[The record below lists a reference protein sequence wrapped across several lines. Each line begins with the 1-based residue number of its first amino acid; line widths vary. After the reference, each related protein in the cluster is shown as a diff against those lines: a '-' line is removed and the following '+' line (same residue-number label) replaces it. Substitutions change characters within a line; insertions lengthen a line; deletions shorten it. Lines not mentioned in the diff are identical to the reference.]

1 MLDILFLLIGFA
13 LLIAGGELLVRGSVA
28 VAERIGVS
36 PLIIGIVLVGFGTS
50 MPELVISIQA
60 SLAGSPGISIGNFV
74 GSNITNVLLIV
85 GFSALLA
92 PLTVTSRALK
102 RDGGVVIAASLA
114 FLGLAFVTPL
124 NQPIGALFLGALAAY
139 LTFAIRQERIAPH
152 EGHSAAFEMSA
163 AEEEFLRNG
172 DHWAARRLK
181 WSARLGHV
189 LPYLMALGGLA
200 VIIFGGRLL
209 VAAAVSLANQIG
221 VSETVIGLTIVAV
234 GTSLPELVTS
244 VVAARRGH
252 SDVAIG
258 NVLGSCIY
266 NILGIGGTVGLL
278 APTAVPTEIIHYDN
292 FVMAG
297 SAIAL
302 IVFSA
307 TGGHISRLEGA
318 VFLTAYVLYIY
329 SLWPH

>member
-50 MPELVISIQA
+50 TPELVISIQA
-60 SLAGSPGISIGNFV
+60 SLSGSPGISIGNFV
-74 GSNITNVLLIV
+74 GSNITNILLIV
-85 GFSALLA
+85 GVSALLA
-92 PLTVTSRALK
+92 PLTITSRALK

-114 FLGLAFVTPL
+114 FLGLAFISPL
-124 NQPIGALFLGALAAY
+124 NPPIGALFLASLAVY
-139 LTFAIRQERIAPH
+139 LTFAIRQERIAP
-152 EGHSAAFEMSA
+152 EKGHSAAYEISA

-181 WSARLGHV
+181 WSARLGHI

-200 VIIFGGRLL
+200 TIIFGGRIL
-209 VAAAVSLANQIG
+209 VDSAVSLAKAIG
-221 VSETVIGLTIVAV
+221 VSEAVIGLSIVAV

-252 SDVAIG
+252 SDVAVG

-266 NILGIGGTVGLL
+266 NVLGIGGTVGLL
-278 APTAVPTEIIHYDN
+278 APTAVPSEIIHYDN
-292 FVMAG
+292 FVMLGA
-297 SAIAL
+297 ALAL
-302 IVFSA
+302 IVFA
-307 TGGHISRLEGA
+307 ANGGRISRPEGA
-318 VFLTAYVLYIY
+318 AFLTAYVLYIY
-329 SLWPH
+329 SLWPI